1 MKEPSL
7 RQRKKQDVRDR
18 LIAATEKLVYQHG
31 LDGFTVDQISGLAGV
46 GRVTFFRYFDS
57 LHAAIVLAFYEN
69 RLRAMVEFVQA
80 APAALGPADTLSW
93 MFDQMLRVYAA
104 ESGIVL
110 KQFITMQGSRPLQG
124 IALQYQTT
132 VIETALTEAIRPRFG
147 ACKPQD
153 LRPRI
158 LVSSALSS
166 TRSMM
171 DLWTDSGGTLDLQ
184 RLLRFTMQQLKD
196 GFPAGE
202 AATVKKTPA
211 ARKSAASKRARV

>member
-1 MKEPSL
+1 MDESSL
-7 RQRKKQDVRDR
+7 RQRKKAEVRDR
-18 LIAATEKLVYQHG
+18 LITATEKLVYQNG
-31 LDGFTVDQISGLAGV
+31 LDGFTVDQIAEMAGV

-57 LHAAIVLAFYEN
+57 LHAAIVLAFYES
-69 RLRAMVEFVQA
+69 RLRAMVEFVRA
-80 APAALGPADTLSW
+80 APADLGPADALSW

-104 ESGIVL
+104 ESAIVL

-132 VIETALTEAIRPRFG
+132 VIETALTEAIRPRFP

-171 DLWTDSGGTLDLQ
+171 EIWTDSGGTMDLQ
-184 RLLRFTMQQLKD
+184 RLLRFAMQQIRD
-196 GFPAGE
+196 GFPAAE
-202 AATVKKTPA
+202 AGAVKRRPVV
-211 ARKSAASKRARV
+211 RKAPTRKRAGV